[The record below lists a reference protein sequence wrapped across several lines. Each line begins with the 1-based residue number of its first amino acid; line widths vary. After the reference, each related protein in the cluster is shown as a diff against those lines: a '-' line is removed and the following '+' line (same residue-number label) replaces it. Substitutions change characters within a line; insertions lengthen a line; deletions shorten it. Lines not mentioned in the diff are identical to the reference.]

1 MNGCVVPN
9 GYVGLW
15 RPYWIILLCKIALQ
29 QLAAI
34 LIVQN
39 NEIASIFEHISIEKK
54 FTRYN
59 GGQIGSRKQKVAAIL
74 DFSSMIKKVSY
85 DVISCSVCIKFLFY
99 VKKFLSVS
107 AVFCSSRKLIK

>member
-1 MNGCVVPN
+1 MAHC
-9 GYVGLW
+9 LR

-59 GGQIGSRKQKVAAIL
+59 GGQTGSRKQKVAAIL
-74 DFSSMIKKVSY
+74 DFSSMMKKVSY

-99 VKKFLSVS
+99 VKKVLSVS
-107 AVFCSSRKLIK
+107 AFFCSNRKLK